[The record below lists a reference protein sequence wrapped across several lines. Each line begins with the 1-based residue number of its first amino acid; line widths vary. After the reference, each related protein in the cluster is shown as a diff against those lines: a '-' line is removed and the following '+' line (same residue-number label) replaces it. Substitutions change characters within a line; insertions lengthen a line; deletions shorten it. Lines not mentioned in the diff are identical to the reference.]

1 VTGAAPK
8 EPRFVFM
15 LVGLLITILS
25 GPLID
30 ELTEPGMN
38 LWIQVAFTATLLVAV
53 FSMVASRVWF
63 IVGLL
68 LTITAAGG
76 TVIAGVTG
84 SETAQFATVLALLAY
99 CVIALIFTLEVLI
112 RPGRITANQIIGAI
126 SVYLLAGVA
135 LSLIN
140 LVIYQLLPG
149 SFKGLE
155 KAPGVAVDGSSL
167 FYYTFVT
174 MTTLGYGDITPQ
186 RPLAEAV
193 AYLTAI
199 AGQFYIAILVAYL
212 VGGYLSQGD
221 SE

>member
-1 VTGAAPK
+1 
-8 EPRFVFM
+8 M
-15 LVGLLITILS
+15 LVGLLITILV
-25 GPLID
+25 GPLVD

-38 LWIQVAFTATLLVAV
+38 LWIQITFTATLLVAV
-53 FSMVASRVWF
+53 FSMVEARIWF

-68 LTITAAGG
+68 LTVTAAAG
-76 TVIAGVTG
+76 TVIAAMTG

-99 CVIALIFTLEVLI
+99 CVIALIFTLYVLV
-112 RPGRITANQIIGAI
+112 RPGKITPNQIIGAI

-135 LSLIN
+135 LALIN

-155 KAPGVAVDGSSL
+155 KAPGAAVDGSAL

-212 VGGYLSQGD
+212 VGGFLNQGD
-221 SE
+221 RK

>member
-1 VTGAAPK
+1 
-8 EPRFVFM
+8 M

-30 ELTEPGMN
+30 ELTEPGAN

-174 MTTLGYGDITPQ
+174 MTTPGYGDITPQ

>member
-1 VTGAAPK
+1 
-8 EPRFVFM
+8 M

-30 ELTEPGMN
+30 ELTEPGAN

-99 CVIALIFTLEVLI
+99 CVIALFFTLEVLI

-126 SVYLLAGVA
+126 SGYRLAGVA